1 LAESNQRR
9 CIPITLSPKTIA
21 LGHESLTRK
30 TRQLL
35 QTVQVL
41 KSCRESTEASLF
53 KEPSHGN
60 LLARC
65 AVEALSMLPVFL
77 DRGGEDIAF
86 LVLFNE
92 PFHLVFCDF
101 SNQEGKIPDA
111 VSVDRP
117 SKLDLGFYSIA
128 AGHGDLAH
136 IHAAETCDLQVTRLV
151 HCQRASR
158 PAC

>member
-1 LAESNQRR
+1 MRLERRLSIGDGGTDLNHVRAEDALLALHQVVGVVLNERDSSRAIACHDLAESNQRR
-9 CIPITLSPKTIA
+9 CLPITLSPKTIA

-77 DRGGEDIAF
+77 DR
-86 LVLFNE
+86 
-92 PFHLVFCDF
+92 
-101 SNQEGKIPDA
+101 
-111 VSVDRP
+111 
-117 SKLDLGFYSIA
+117 
-128 AGHGDLAH
+128 
-136 IHAAETCDLQVTRLV
+136 
-151 HCQRASR
+151 
-158 PAC
+158 